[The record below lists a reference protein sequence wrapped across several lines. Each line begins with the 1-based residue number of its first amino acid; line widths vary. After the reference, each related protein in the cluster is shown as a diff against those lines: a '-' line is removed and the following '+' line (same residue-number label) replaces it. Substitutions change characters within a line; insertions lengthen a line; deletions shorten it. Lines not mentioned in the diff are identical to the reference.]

1 MQVTI
6 RPGRADGQ
14 IAAPPSKSMAHRLLL
29 AAGLCPQRSTV
40 RHVDLSQDIS
50 ATIDCLRAL
59 DVRVDV
65 RPETAGSRCVDL
77 RIDGVRSLRSRVTA
91 FSCRESGSTMRFF
104 LPLALVSGAPGVF
117 TGAPRLLERPMS
129 VYETICREQ
138 RLTFS
143 RQGDRIVV
151 RGPLQPGRFAVPGD
165 ISSQFVTGL
174 LFALP
179 LLRGDSRLDLT
190 TPTESRSYIDMTLD
204 VLQKAGIR
212 IDEDNGSFTVPGGQ
226 QYAPLDTTVEGDHSN
241 AAFLDAL
248 GLRGSVTV
256 TGLDPQSRQ
265 GDRVYRAL
273 FARLCQAKNGDL
285 PVIDVRDCPDLAP
298 ILMVV
303 AALNGG
309 VRLIGTARLKLKE
322 SDRGAAMAAELA
334 KCGCRV
340 DCADDELTVH
350 PCTKEH
356 PLHAPEHPIDGHNDH
371 RIVMAMAVLLTAV
384 GGQIDGAEAVAKSY
398 PGFFDDLA
406 QLGIDVTKTENATA
420 ADR

>member
-14 IAAPPSKSMAHRLLL
+14 IAAPPSKSAAHRLLL
-29 AAGLCPQRSTV
+29 AAGLCSQQSIV
-40 RHVDLSQDIS
+40 RRVDLSQDIL
-50 ATIDCLRAL
+50 ATIDCLQAL
-59 DVRVDV
+59 GTTVVEQR
-65 RPETAGSRCVDL
+65 TSGSRYVDL
-77 RIDGVRSLRSRVTA
+77 RIRGLRLLRSRGTTLP
-91 FSCRESGSTMRFF
+91 CRESGSTMRFF
-104 LPLALVSGAPGVF
+104 LPLALA
-117 TGAPRLLERPMS
+117 TGAPVVLTGSPRLLDRPMT

-138 RLTFS
+138 GLIFS

-151 RGPLQPGRFAVPGD
+151 RGPLLPGKFAVPGD

-190 TPTESRSYIDMTLD
+190 TPPESRSYIDMTLD

-212 IDEDNGSFTVPGGQ
+212 IDEENNGFTVPGEQ
-226 QYAPLDTTVEGDHSN
+226 QYAPFDTTVEGDHSN

-256 TGLDPQSRQ
+256 TGLDPKSRQ
-265 GDRVYRAL
+265 GDRVYREL

-350 PCTKEH
+350 PCTKTH
-356 PLHAPEHPIDGHNDH
+356 PLHAPEKPIDAHNDH
-371 RIVMAMAVLLTAV
+371 RVVMAMSVVLTTV
-384 GGQIDGAEAVAKSY
+384 GGQIDGAEAVSKSY
-398 PGFFDDLA
+398 PGFFDDLI
-406 QLGIDVTKTENATA
+406 QLGIDVTKTENDAAT
-420 ADR
+420 DR